1 MLRLLFLTH
10 QTVIMIRKFLVFIM
24 TGLTLHAT
32 AQTMQDSVKQAVEQL
47 FTAMR
52 TKDTSLLRQCFGPN
66 AVLQTIT
73 KDKTGNLVVSD
84 EKVDAFAI
92 SISGHE
98 AGSLDERIS
107 FEAIH
112 IDGPM
117 AAVWTPYQFYYKGN
131 FSHCGVNS
139 FQLVRLDGSWKIQYI
154 IDTRRKAN
162 CE

>member
-1 MLRLLFLTH
+1 MIILTGA
-10 QTVIMIRKFLVFIM
+10 TV
-24 TGLTLHAT
+24 HAT
-32 AQTMQDSVKQAVEQL
+32 SQTTQDSVQQAVEQL

-52 TKDTSLLRQCFGPN
+52 TKDTSLLRQCFSSN

-73 KDKTGNLVVSD
+73 KDKTGRLVVSD

-98 AGSLDERIS
+98 VGSLDERIS
-107 FEAIH
+107 FESIH

-139 FQLVRLDGSWKIQYI
+139 FQLVRLDGAWKIQYI

-162 CE
+162 CQ